1 MDQFEVLTSFPLQQP
16 IVIRLS
22 SVAEGLGNFET
33 CLAVVGNL
41 NRGVKSFQ
49 QKITIL
55 SFNMEFLKVTSL
67 LLQGNDIKEKVYKV

>member
-22 SVAEGLGNFET
+22 SVTEGLGNFET

-41 NRGVKSFQ
+41 H
-49 QKITIL
+49 QKCQVFL
-55 SFNMEFLKVTSL
+55 AEKNSSFNMKFLKVTNL